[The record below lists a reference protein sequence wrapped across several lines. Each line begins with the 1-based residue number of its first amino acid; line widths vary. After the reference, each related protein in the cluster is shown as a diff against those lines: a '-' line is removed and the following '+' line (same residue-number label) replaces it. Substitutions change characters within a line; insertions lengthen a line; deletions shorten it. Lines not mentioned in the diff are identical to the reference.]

1 VLNPPAA
8 DAALAQLPLPFHD
21 HLAVVD
27 RDPQVLAARLAQHY
41 TLLDFG
47 PRDAAEGDFLH
58 RSSTAAA
65 GDLLLTCGY
74 TSPIQGRIGER
85 PGVGSINLCFAG
97 RSRYECG
104 GRDLEI
110 LPEQPLYFSPGW
122 EYSYTVDH
130 FNGMAFHVDLQ
141 RLRATAAAMAG
152 LGVSERRFSSDLDQ
166 PRVLCRSTP
175 RIGGL
180 LELLRREFALLDG
193 CPALPI
199 GYWAHLP
206 VDDLIYRTLTLLLFP
221 RLARLLE
228 QPELTPSIGRER
240 VLAELVEWMDA
251 NLHRPL
257 GLTELERRSG
267 YSRHSLQLAFQQRFS
282 CGPIQWIRQQR
293 LERAL
298 ALCRQRAPRLR
309 ALAANLQAAATN
321 LRALNAERYGPS
333 PAPQP
338 PDERTESRFRREDQ
352 ELDQQ
357 RYNDAYDQWQQV
369 EQQRRWAWEQ
379 RQVSRRRAARE
390 RLEQAARALRALQP
404 NLFRSPRSLELDRA
418 LVERLSH
425 CRTGEL
431 APSPATPTT
440 AAAQP

>member
-1 VLNPPAA
+1 MLNPPAA
-8 DAALAQLPLPFHD
+8 DAALAELPLPFHD
-21 HLAVVD
+21 RLAVVD

-152 LGVSERRFSSDLDQ
+152 LGVSERRFGSDLDQ

-240 VLAELVEWMDA
+240 VWAELVEWIDA

-257 GLTELERRSG
+257 ALTELERRSG
-267 YSRHSLQLAFQQRFS
+267 YSRRSLQLAFQQRFS

-293 LERAL
+293 LERARQ
-298 ALCRQRAPRLR
+298 ALLHPEPGDTVTAI
-309 ALAANLQAAATN
+309 
-321 LRALNAERYGPS
+321 AERFGFS
-333 PAPQP
+333 SLSVF
-338 PDERTESRFRREDQ
+338 SRDF
-352 ELDQQ
+352 
-357 RYNDAYDQWQQV
+357 
-369 EQQRRWAWEQ
+369 
-379 RQVSRRRAARE
+379 RAAFGVSPSELLRE
-390 RLEQAARALRALQP
+390 GREF
-404 NLFRSPRSLELDRA
+404 N
-418 LVERLSH
+418 
-425 CRTGEL
+425 G
-431 APSPATPTT
+431 
-440 AAAQP
+440 